1 MLATLAMLTRFA
13 GRRTSIAAVTA
24 LAVASAGLTS
34 VAAAQEKSGK
44 DFSWDG
50 RITSGKWLYV
60 RDLNGSIRVERATG
74 DRAEVTAVKRSRH
87 GNPED
92 VRIETRRIGG
102 EDGDVIICAFWTEN
116 ASCDE
121 DGYRSR
127 GDDNRRDRNNDTS
140 VEFTVKLP
148 AGVRLNVS
156 TVNGGVDVAGATSE
170 VRASTVNG
178 RVSAASTGGPVNAS
192 TVNGDI
198 DVRMREL
205 GTGDLEYSTVNGS
218 IEIEVPSNLDAD
230 LDMRTVNGSLSADFP
245 ITLQGRVNPR
255 RMRATIG
262 KGGRR
267 IRLETV
273 NGSVELRKSS

>member
-1 MLATLAMLTRFA
+1 MLAMLTRLA
-13 GRRTSIAAVTA
+13 ARRTRIVGASAAVAA
-24 LAVASAGLTS
+24 LAAFAPAG
-34 VAAAQEKSGK
+34 AQQRSNDR

-50 RITSGKWLYV
+50 RITNNHWLYV
-60 RDLNGSIRVERATG
+60 RNLNGSIRVERATG
-74 DRAEVTAVKRSRH
+74 DRAEVTAVKRWRRGS
-87 GNPED
+87 PED
-92 VRIETRRIGG
+92 VRIETRRLGG
-102 EDGDVIICAFWTEN
+102 EDGDVLICAFWTEN

-127 GDDNRRDRNNDTS
+127 GDNSWRNHDNDTS

-148 AGVRLNVS
+148 PGVRLGVS
-156 TVNGGVDVAGATSE
+156 TVNGGVTVNGATSE

-178 RVSAASTGGPVNAS
+178 RVSAQSSGGPVNAS

-198 DVRMREL
+198 DVRMRDL

-218 IEIEVPSNLDAD
+218 IEIEVPANLDAD

-267 IRLETV
+267 LRLETV
-273 NGSVELRKSS
+273 NGSVELRKAS

>member
-1 MLATLAMLTRFA
+1 MLAMLTRFA
-13 GRRTSIAAVTA
+13 ARRTRLVGAWA
-24 LAVASAGLTS
+24 AVASFAAVAPAG
-34 VAAAQEKSGK
+34 AQQRSNDR

-50 RITSGKWLYV
+50 RITNNRWLYV
-60 RDLNGSIRVERATG
+60 RNLNGSIRVERATG
-74 DRAEVTAVKRSRH
+74 DRAEVTAVKRWRRGS
-87 GNPED
+87 PED
-92 VRIETRRIGG
+92 VRIETRRLGG
-102 EDGDVIICAFWTEN
+102 DDGDVIICAFWTEN

-127 GDDNRRDRNNDTS
+127 GDNGWRNRDNDTS

-148 AGVRLNVS
+148 QGVRLGVS
-156 TVNGGVDVAGATSE
+156 TVNGGVTVNGATSE

-178 RVSAASTGGPVNAS
+178 RVSAQSSGGPVNAS

-198 DVRMREL
+198 DVRMRDL

-218 IEIEVPSNLDAD
+218 IEIEVPANLDAD

-267 IRLETV
+267 LRLETV
-273 NGSVELRKSS
+273 NGSVELRKAS

>member
-1 MLATLAMLTRFA
+1 MPPLRTLVLGALLLAPATL
-13 GRRTSIAAVTA
+13 
-24 LAVASAGLTS
+24 VAQDRQTEANAFT
-34 VAAAQEKSGK
+34 
-44 DFSWDG
+44 
-50 RITSGKWLYV
+50 
-60 RDLNGSIRVERATG
+60 LNDKVPTGQWIRVRNVNGDVRVRPSTSDRVEITATKTWRRG
-74 DRAEVTAVKRSRH
+74 DPK
-87 GNPED
+87 D
-92 VRIETRRIGG
+92 VRIQSYKAS
-102 EDGDVIICAFWTEN
+102 DGSILVCAFWTEN
-116 ASCDE
+116 ATCDE
-121 DGYRSR
+121 NGYQSHNE
-127 GDDNRRDRNNDTS
+127 GWRRDRNND
-140 VEFTVKLP
+140 VAVDFEVRVPKGVKV
-148 AGVRLNVS
+148 GVNS
-156 TVNGGVDVAGATSE
+156 VNGGVSVDGATSE